1 MKNLVFLIS
10 VLLAFSACNNSPA
23 TSKGFAENETAS
35 IAQASSTNSPI
46 ENSAQND
53 ELIKETNIKSSL
65 KDNKCF
71 VKGVSNYKLYKPSN
85 DEDNNGVTFNYKGRN
100 LKVNMFDY
108 QVGLFAQLIDEYG
121 EKINLNY
128 DDILAVVDEN
138 YDFDEYYK
146 DWEYVITQY
155 DIDSDGKDEIIIA
168 SRINDGMSTPV
179 GIFIYRIKDGKS
191 WSLKAPQT
199 WGDMKI
205 QLVNNHVKVEPN
217 HFGFT
222 YDWVFE
228 NDAFV
233 DRGEY

>member
-1 MKNLVFLIS
+1 
-10 VLLAFSACNNSPA
+10 
-23 TSKGFAENETAS
+23 
-35 IAQASSTNSPI
+35 
-46 ENSAQND
+46 
-53 ELIKETNIKSSL
+53 
-65 KDNKCF
+65 
-71 VKGVSNYKLYKPSN
+71 
-85 DEDNNGVTFNYKGRN
+85 
-100 LKVNMFDY
+100 MFDY